1 MKVLSVTE
9 QGTVPQAAR
18 RKKAAGAGGKS
29 AMGSALA
36 RSYDGLRNLIL
47 TYEIKPNDRLNE
59 LELAKRFGVSRTP
72 IREALN
78 RLVVE
83 QLLGFEPS
91 VGFYRPKINVQE
103 ISNLYELRVI
113 VETEG
118 VRLAIQRATDA
129 EIDELIEFWS
139 VTHANNKAATEG
151 DLIAADETFHER
163 LVGLSHNEELV
174 EVLRRL
180 NARIHFI
187 RWADSL
193 GDRKHEES
201 YRKHLEL
208 LEVLRQ
214 RDEKKIIE
222 VLRNIIVKRQND
234 LVDIL
239 KEGAAKLYIY

>member
-1 MKVLSVTE
+1 VTE
-9 QGTVPQAAR
+9 QDVLPQAAR
-18 RKKAAGAGGKS
+18 RKKTRESGGK
-29 AMGSALA
+29 ATMGSALA
-36 RSYDGLRNLIL
+36 RSYDGIRNLIL
-47 TYEIKPNDRLNE
+47 TYEIKPNDKLNE

-91 VGFYRPKINVQE
+91 LGFYRPKINLQE
-103 ISNLYELRVI
+103 IVNLYELRVI
-113 VETEG
+113 IETEG
-118 VRLAIQRATDA
+118 VRLATKRATDA
-129 EIDELIEFWS
+129 EIDTLIGFWTT
-139 VTHANNKAATEG
+139 THANKAKASNV
-151 DLIAADETFHER
+151 DLIANDEAFHER

-193 GDRKHEES
+193 GDGKREES
-201 YRKHLEL
+201 YRRHLEL
-208 LEVLRQ
+208 LEVLRK
-214 RDEKKIIE
+214 RDEEKTIE
-222 VLRNIIVKRQND
+222 ILRNIIVKRQND

-239 KEGAAKLYIY
+239 KEGAARLYIY